1 MKLKSGIAIALLA
14 LSLGGCATITAL
26 QQVAGTAVTPTQ
38 ALLAANAF
46 DAIES
51 GATAFLVYC
60 KSTPTAATC
69 SATNRRE
76 VIKDTRAG
84 RAARN
89 QIETYIQSSSTI
101 PAAIYNTLVAAVT
114 SLRASPA
121 ANYAGAQ

>member
-1 MKLKSGIAIALLA
+1 VKRLILLA
-14 LSLGGCATITAL
+14 LAFSLAGCATITTL
-26 QQVAGTAVTPTQ
+26 EQVAGTAVTPTQ

-60 KSTPTAATC
+60 KSTPADATC
-69 SATNRRE
+69 SAANRRE

-89 QIETYIQSSSTI
+89 QIETYIQSSGSI
-101 PAAIYNTLVAAVT
+101 PSAIYNTLVAAVT
-114 SLRASPA
+114 NLRASPA
-121 ANYAGAQ
+121 ANYAGAK

>member
-1 MKLKSGIAIALLA
+1 MKNLIAIAALA
-14 LSLGGCATITAL
+14 LTLAGCATITAL

-60 KSTPTAATC
+60 KSTPTDSTC
-69 SATNRRE
+69 SAANRRE

-89 QIETYIQSSSTI
+89 QIETYIQSSSSI

-114 SLRASPA
+114 NLRASPA

>member
-1 MKLKSGIAIALLA
+1 MKRLILIAALG
-14 LSLGGCATITAL
+14 LSLAGCATITAL

-60 KSTPTAATC
+60 KSMPSAATC
-69 SATNRRE
+69 SAANRRE

-89 QIETYIQSSSTI
+89 QIETYIQSSATI

-121 ANYAGAQ
+121 ASYAGAQ

>member
-1 MKLKSGIAIALLA
+1 MKIRYGMAAVLIA

-60 KSTPTAATC
+60 KTTPADSTC
-69 SATNRRE
+69 SAANRRE

-89 QIETYIQSSSTI
+89 QIETYIESSSSI

-114 SLRASPA
+114 NLRASPA
-121 ANYAGAQ
+121 ASYAGAQ